1 MKLMS
6 ELTDVRTED
15 GGNFSTDQDLLV
27 FGQRLRHLRRTAGL
41 TLVELGERV
50 GRAPSQLSLLEN
62 GHREPKLSLLRS
74 LADALGSS
82 VDELLSKKPPNRR
95 AELEIAVEKA
105 QNDPLYQRLDL
116 APLKVGKRLPTEA
129 LEHVL
134 GLYEELKRRETKQ
147 VATPEEA
154 RKANAELRQ
163 TMREHGNYFPDI
175 EKGAGDILSR
185 IGYQGGPLSEGMIQ
199 SIATHLGYRLRFV
212 ADLPRSVRSVTDM
225 RNKCIF
231 LRRESLGMHSPRTI
245 LLQTLGH
252 LSLGH
257 RQPRDFA
264 DFLRQRVEANYF
276 AAAVLV
282 PERSAVS
289 YLQQAKADRDLAVE
303 DLRDVFSVSYEM
315 AAHRFTNLA
324 TEYLDLVCHF
334 VRNDETGIIYKA
346 YENDGLVFPTDP
358 SGAIEGQRMCRYWAG
373 RQVFASA
380 DRYST
385 YYQYTDKP
393 GATHWCVAHVDQGR
407 GRDFAIT
414 LGVPYTESRWFRG
427 RDTTNHSK
435 SGCPHGECC
444 QRPPADLANRW
455 QGMVWP
461 SARAHSHV
469 LAALPADTF
478 PGVDEAD
485 VYAFLDAHQ
494 G

>member
-1 MKLMS
+1 MTEFAS
-6 ELTDVRTED
+6 EED
-15 GGNFSTDQDLLV
+15 RSFSTEHDLLV
-27 FGQRLRHLRRTAGL
+27 FGQRLRHLRRAAGL

-74 LADALGSS
+74 LAEALGTT
-82 VDELLSKKPPNRR
+82 VDELLSKKAPNRR

-105 QNDPLYQRLDL
+105 QLDPVYQRLSL
-116 APLKVGKRLPTEA
+116 PPLKVGKRLPTEA

-134 GLYEELKRRETKQ
+134 ALYEELKRRETKQ

-154 RKANAELRQ
+154 RKANAELRW
-163 TMREHGNYFPDI
+163 TMRETGNYFPEI
-175 EKGAGDILSR
+175 EREAGKLLER
-185 IGYQGGPLSEGMIQ
+185 VGYHGGPLSEGMIQ
-199 SIATHLGYRLRFV
+199 SIATHLGYGLRFV
-212 ADLPRSVRSVTDM
+212 TDLPRSVRSVTDLKNN
-225 RNKCIF
+225 RIF

-252 LSLGH
+252 LTLGH
-257 RQPRDFA
+257 SQPRDFA

-282 PERSAVS
+282 PEKTAVPF
-289 YLQQAKADRDLAVE
+289 LQDAKAERDLAVE

-324 TEYLDLVCHF
+324 TRYLDLVCHF
-334 VRNDETGIIYKA
+334 VRNDETGIIHKA

-358 SGAIEGQRMCRYWAG
+358 TGAIEGQRMCRYWAG
-373 RQVFASA
+373 RQVFASP

-393 GATHWCVAHVDQGR
+393 GATHWCVAHVDPSR

-427 RDTTNHSK
+427 RDTNNHSK
-435 SGCPHGECC
+435 SGCPNGECC
-444 QRPPADLANRW
+444 QRPPAELANRW
-455 QGMVWP
+455 EGMVWP

-485 VYAFLDAHQ
+485 VYAFVEAHQ
-494 G
+494 A

>member
-1 MKLMS
+1 MQDLIAEEES
-6 ELTDVRTED
+6 
-15 GGNFSTDQDLLV
+15 NFSTDQDVLV
-27 FGQRLRHLRRTAGL
+27 FGQRLRHLRRSAGL

-62 GHREPKLSLLRS
+62 GHREPKLSLLRA
-74 LADALGSS
+74 LADALGTS
-82 VDELLSKKPPNRR
+82 VDELLSKKAPSRR
-95 AELEIAVEKA
+95 AELEIAVERA
-105 QNDPLYQRLDL
+105 QLDPLYQRLNL
-116 APLKVGKRLPTEA
+116 PALKVGKRMPTEA
-129 LEHVL
+129 LEHLL
-134 GLYEELKRRETKQ
+134 GLYDELRRRETKQ

-154 RKANAELRQ
+154 RKANAELRA
-163 TMREHGNYFPDI
+163 TMREHGNYFPRI
-175 EKGAGDILSR
+175 EQAASGIVER
-185 IGYQGGPLSEGMIQ
+185 VGYQGGALSEGLIQ
-199 SIATHLGYRLRFV
+199 SIATHLGYGLRFV
-212 ADLPRSVRSVTDM
+212 TDLPRSVRSVTDL
-225 RNKCIF
+225 RHRRIF

-252 LSLGH
+252 LTLGH

-276 AAAVLV
+276 AGAILV
-282 PERSAVS
+282 PQGPAVK
-289 YLQQAKADRDLAVE
+289 YLRQAKEDRDLAVE

-324 TEYLDLVCHF
+324 TEFLDLRCHF

-346 YENDGLVFPTDP
+346 YENDGLVFPSDP
-358 SGAIEGQRMCRYWAG
+358 TGAIEGQRMCRYWAG

-393 GATHWCVAHVDQGR
+393 GATHWCVAHVDPGR

-414 LGVPYTESRWFRG
+414 LGVPYADSRWFRG
-427 RDTTNHSK
+427 RDTANRAK
-435 SGCPHGECC
+435 SGCPNGECC
-444 QRPPADLANRW
+444 QRPPAELAHRW
-455 QGMVWP
+455 DGMVWP

-494 G
+494 D

>member
-1 MKLMS
+1 MS
-6 ELTDVRTED
+6 GFAEEEH
-15 GGNFSTDQDLLV
+15 GNFSTEHDLLV

-41 TLVELGERV
+41 TLSELGEKI

-74 LADALGSS
+74 LAEALGSTT
-82 VDELLSKKPPNRR
+82 DELLSDKAPNRR

-105 QNDPLYQRLDL
+105 QHDPLYQQLGVP
-116 APLKVGKRLPTEA
+116 PLKVGKRVPTEA

-134 GLYEELKRRETKQ
+134 ALYKELKRRETKQ

-154 RKANAELRQ
+154 RKANAGLRSM
-163 TMREHGNYFPDI
+163 MREHGNYFPEI
-175 EKGAGDILSR
+175 EKNAAQLLDRVGYHSGA
-185 IGYQGGPLSEGMIQ
+185 LSEGLIQ
-199 SIATHLGYRLRFV
+199 SIATHLGYGLRFV
-212 ADLPRSVRSVTDM
+212 TDLPRSVRSVTDLKNN
-225 RNKCIF
+225 RIF

-257 RQPRDFA
+257 RQPHDFA

-282 PERSAVS
+282 PERTAVTF
-289 YLQQAKADRDLAVE
+289 LREAKAERDLAVE

-346 YENDGLVFPTDP
+346 YENDGLVFPSDP
-358 SGAIEGQRMCRYWAG
+358 TGAIEGQRMCRYWAG
-373 RQVFASA
+373 RQVFASP

-385 YYQYTDKP
+385 HYQYTDKP
-393 GATHWCVAHVDQGR
+393 GATHWCVAHVDPSR

-414 LGVPYTESRWFRG
+414 LGVPYSESRWFRG
-427 RDTTNHSK
+427 RDTSNHAK
-435 SGCPHGECC
+435 SGCPNGECC
-444 QRPPADLANRW
+444 QRPPTDLASRW
-455 QGMVWP
+455 EGMVWP

-469 LAALPADTF
+469 LTALPSDTF

-485 VYAFLDAHQ
+485 VYAFVESHQ
-494 G
+494 D

>member
-1 MKLMS
+1 MNDMS
-6 ELTDVRTED
+6 DFALEEEQ
-15 GGNFSTDQDLLV
+15 NFSTDQDLLV
-27 FGQRLRHLRRTAGL
+27 FGQRLRHLRKAAGL
-41 TLVELGERV
+41 TLVDLGGRV
-50 GRAPSQLSLLEN
+50 DRAPSQLSLLEN

-74 LADALGSS
+74 LATALGTS
-82 VDELLSKKPPNRR
+82 VDDLLSKKAPNRR
-95 AELEIAVEKA
+95 AELEIAVEQA
-105 QNDPLYQRLDL
+105 QQDPLYQRLDVP
-116 APLKVGKRLPTEA
+116 PLKVGKRVPTEA

-134 GLYEELKRRETKQ
+134 ALYEELRRRETKQ

-154 RKANAELRQ
+154 RQANAELRG
-163 TMREHGNYFPDI
+163 TMREHGNYFPEI
-175 EKGAGDILSR
+175 EKEAAGILDSV
-185 IGYQGGPLSEGMIQ
+185 GYQGGALSEGVIQ
-199 SIATHLGYRLRFV
+199 SIATHLGYGLRLV
-212 ADLPRSVRSVTDM
+212 NDLPRSVRSVTDL
-225 RNKCIF
+225 RHNRIF
-231 LRRESLGMHSPRTI
+231 LRRESLGMHTPRTI

-252 LSLGH
+252 LTLGH

-276 AAAVLV
+276 AAAVLM
-282 PERSAVS
+282 PERTAVDF
-289 YLQQAKADRDLAVE
+289 LRQAKADRDLAVE

-324 TEYLDLVCHF
+324 TQYLGLVCHF
-334 VRNDETGIIYKA
+334 VRNDETGIIHKA
-346 YENDGLVFPTDP
+346 YEDDGLVFPSDP
-358 SGAIEGQRMCRYWAG
+358 NGAIEGQRMCRYWAG
-373 RQVFASA
+373 RQVFASP

-393 GATHWCVAHVDQGR
+393 GGTHWCVAHVDPSR

-435 SGCPHGECC
+435 SNCPHGECC
-444 QRPPADLANRW
+444 QRPPADLAQRW

-469 LAALPADTF
+469 LAALPSDTF

-485 VYAFLDAHQ
+485 VYAFLESHQ

>member
-1 MKLMS
+1 MS
-6 ELTDVRTED
+6 EFTATSTEE
-15 GGNFSTDQDLLV
+15 GRPVSTEQDLLV
-27 FGQRLRHLRRTAGL
+27 FGQRLRHLRKTAGL
-41 TLVELGERV
+41 TLSELGTKV
-50 GRAPSQLSLLEN
+50 DRAPSQLSLLEN

-74 LADALGSS
+74 LAEALGSS
-82 VDELLSKKPPNRR
+82 VDELMSNKPPNRR
-95 AELEIAVEKA
+95 AELEIAVEQA
-105 QNDPLYQRLDL
+105 QLDPLYQQLDVP
-116 APLKVGKRLPTEA
+116 PLKISKRVPTEV

-134 GLYEELKRRETKQ
+134 ALYEELRRRETKR

-154 RKANAELRQ
+154 RAANAELRGM
-163 TMREHGNYFPDI
+163 MRDHGNYFPEI
-175 EKGAGDILSR
+175 EKAAGNILR
-185 IGYQGGPLSEGMIQ
+185 RVGYHGGPLSEGMIQ
-199 SIATHLGYRLRFV
+199 SIAGQLGYGLRFV
-212 ADLPRSVRSVTDM
+212 ADLPRSVRSVTDL
-225 RNKCIF
+225 RNNRIF

-252 LSLGH
+252 LTLGH

-276 AAAVLV
+276 AAAVLI
-282 PERSAVS
+282 PESAAVS
-289 YLQQAKADRDLAVE
+289 YLQQAKAERDLAVE

-324 TEYLDLVCHF
+324 TRYLDLVCHF

-346 YENDGLVFPTDP
+346 YENDGLVFPADP
-358 SGAIEGQRMCRYWAG
+358 TGAIEGQRMCRYWAG
-373 RQVFASA
+373 RQVFASP

-393 GATHWCVAHVDQGR
+393 GATHWCVAHVDPSR

-427 RDTTNHSK
+427 RETTNHSK
-435 SGCPHGECC
+435 SGCPNGECC
-444 QRPPADLANRW
+444 QRPPTELANRW

-469 LAALPADTF
+469 LSALPSDTF

-485 VYAFLDAHQ
+485 VYAFLEAHQ
-494 G
+494 

>member
-1 MKLMS
+1 MS
-6 ELTDVRTED
+6 EFTDDSEKESGT
-15 GGNFSTDQDLLV
+15 FSTEQDLLV
-27 FGQRLRHLRRTAGL
+27 FGQRLRHMRKAAGL
-41 TLVELGERV
+41 TLSELGKRV
-50 GRAPSQLSLLEN
+50 DRAPSQLSLLEN

-74 LADALGSS
+74 LAAALGSS
-82 VDELLSKKPPNRR
+82 VDELMSKKPPNRR
-95 AELEIAVEKA
+95 AELEIAVEQA
-105 QNDPLYQRLDL
+105 QLDPLYQQLDVP
-116 APLKVGKRLPTEA
+116 PLKISKRVPTEV

-134 GLYEELKRRETKQ
+134 ALYEELRRRETKR

-154 RKANAELRQ
+154 RAANAELRAM
-163 TMREHGNYFPDI
+163 MREHGNYFPEI
-175 EKGAGDILSR
+175 EKSAGQILHR
-185 IGYQGGPLSEGMIQ
+185 VGYHGGPLSEGLIQ
-199 SIATHLGYRLRFV
+199 SIATHLGYGLRFV
-212 ADLPRSVRSVTDM
+212 TDLPRSVRSVTDL
-225 RNKCIF
+225 RHKRIF

-252 LSLGH
+252 LTLGH

-276 AAAVLV
+276 AAAVLI
-282 PERSAVS
+282 PETPAVE
-289 YLQQAKADRDLAVE
+289 YLRQAKAERDLAVE

-324 TEYLDLVCHF
+324 TQYLDLVCHF

-346 YENDGLVFPTDP
+346 YANDGLEFPADP
-358 SGAIEGQRMCRYWAG
+358 TGAIEGQRMCRYWAG
-373 RQVFASA
+373 RQVFSSP

-393 GATHWCVAHVDQGR
+393 GATHWCVAHVDPSR

-427 RDTTNHSK
+427 RETTNHSK

-444 QRPPADLANRW
+444 QRPPAELANRW

-469 LAALPADTF
+469 LSALPSDTF

-485 VYAFLDAHQ
+485 VYAFLEAHE
-494 G
+494 

>member
-1 MKLMS
+1 MP
-6 ELTDVRTED
+6 EFITEED
-15 GGNFSTDQDLLV
+15 RNFSTDQDLLV
-27 FGQRLRHLRRTAGL
+27 FGQRLRHLRRAAGL

-62 GHREPKLSLLRS
+62 GHREPKLSLLRA
-74 LADALGSS
+74 LAEALGST

-95 AELEIAVEKA
+95 AELEIAVEQA
-105 QNDPLYQRLDL
+105 QLDPLYQRLTL
-116 APLKVGKRLPTEA
+116 PPLKVGKRVPTEA

-134 GLYEELKRRETKQ
+134 ALYEELKRRETKQ

-154 RKANAELRQ
+154 RKANAELRR
-163 TMREHGNYFPDI
+163 TMREHGNYFPEI
-175 EKGAGDILSR
+175 EKAAAEILDKVGYTGGA
-185 IGYQGGPLSEGMIQ
+185 LSEGVIQ
-199 SIATHLGYRLRFV
+199 SIATHLGYGLRFV
-212 ADLPRSVRSVTDM
+212 NDLPRSVRSVTDL
-225 RNKCIF
+225 RHHRIF

-252 LSLGH
+252 LTLGH
-257 RQPRDFA
+257 SQPRDFA

-282 PERSAVS
+282 PERAAVS
-289 YLQQAKADRDLAVE
+289 FLQQAKQERDLAVE

-324 TEYLDLVCHF
+324 TEYLGLVCHF

-346 YENDGLVFPTDP
+346 YENDGLVFPSDP
-358 SGAIEGQRMCRYWAG
+358 AGAIEGQRMCRYWAG
-373 RQVFASA
+373 RQVFASQ

-393 GATHWCVAHVDQGR
+393 GATHWCVAHVDPSR

-435 SGCPHGECC
+435 SMCPNGECC
-444 QRPPADLANRW
+444 QRPPAELASRW

-469 LAALPADTF
+469 LAALPSDTF

-485 VYAFLDAHQ
+485 VYSFLESHQ
-494 G
+494 V